1 MRFADL
7 DAVTLDAFGTLVTL
21 ADPVPALVESL
32 HERGIDA
39 DHERVAAGFAA
50 EGEYYLPRS
59 LQGRDE
65 ASLARL
71 RLECTGVFL
80 EGAAIDL
87 DPVAFVDAYI
97 EALRFELVPG
107 AAEAVTSLRRRGL
120 ALAVVSN
127 WDIALPDHL
136 AELGLGQLPVFTS
149 AAAGSAKPDP
159 KPFLLALDALGV
171 RPERALHVGDK
182 VDDELGAKAA
192 GMHFAWAP
200 VADAV
205 ETLE

>member
-21 ADPVPALVESL
+21 ADPMPALVESL

-159 KPFLLALDALGV
+159 EPFLLALDALGV

>member
-136 AELGLGQLPVFTS
+136 AELGLGHLPVFTS
-149 AAAGSAKPDP
+149 AAAGCAKPDP
-159 KPFLLALDALGV
+159 KPFRLALDALGV

-182 VDDELGAKAA
+182 VDDELGGKAA

>member
-159 KPFLLALDALGV
+159 EPFLLALDALGV

>member
-7 DAVTLDAFGTLVTL
+7 DAVTLDAFGTLIALT
-21 ADPVPALVESL
+21 DPVPALVKSL
-32 HERGIDA
+32 RERGIDVTE
-39 DHERVAAGFAA
+39 ERVAEGFAA

-65 ASLARL
+65 DSLARL

-80 EGAAIDL
+80 DAAAIDL
-87 DPVAFVDAYI
+87 GPAEFVDAYI
-97 EALRFELVPG
+97 ESLRFELVPG
-107 AAEAVTSLRRRGL
+107 AAEAVVSLRRRGL

-127 WDIALPDHL
+127 WDMALAGHL
-136 AELGLGQLPVFTS
+136 SELELTDLPVVTS

-159 KPFLLALDALGV
+159 APFRLALGALGV
-171 RPERALHVGDK
+171 RPGRALHIGDK
-182 VDDELGAKAA
+182 EDDELGAKAA

-200 VADAV
+200 VSEAI
-205 ETLE
+205 ERLE

>member
-7 DAVTLDAFGTLVTL
+7 DAVTLDAFGTLVRLT
-21 ADPVPALVESL
+21 DPVPALVESL
-32 HERGIDA
+32 HEHGIDA
-39 DHERVAAGFAA
+39 DRERVAAGFAA

-80 EGAAIDL
+80 DAAGIGL
-87 DPVAFVDAYI
+87 APAEFVDAYI

-107 AAEAVTSLRRRGL
+107 AAETVTSLRRRGL

-136 AELGLGQLPVFTS
+136 AKLGLGHLPVFTS
-149 AAAGSAKPDP
+149 AGAGCAKPDP
-159 KPFLLALDALGV
+159 KPFRLALDALGT
-171 RPERALHVGDK
+171 RPERAFHIGDK
-182 VDDELGAKAA
+182 EDDELGAEAA

-200 VADAV
+200 VAAAV
-205 ETLE
+205 EALE